1 MQCLLCQCLLP
12 AAPVTRLQCAGLQ
25 NAAWQSSIPMGQS
38 FLMAFLVSGMC
49 REQGSTGGSTRAQ
62 GVNWGACLCTSWACP
77 QQYVL
82 LQAFSAPPRPLHP
95 RLHCL
100 YLSRRLAEC
109 REDEPVSGQ
118 LPDCWLHLPAACC
131 PDDVRVS
138 WVSHQGCPKAGCC
151 PGWVAVAGRWEG
163 QFKAPAKEG
172 CEHPSH
178 RSLSGGQRGGVSLLL
193 VPPHPQ

>member
-1 MQCLLCQCLLP
+1 MGAVSAPPVPPSMRLPQLDYNVRGCRALLGRAVFPWDRPSSWPSLSQ
-12 AAPVTRLQCAGLQ
+12 ACAGSRAVL
-25 NAAWQSSIPMGQS
+25 
-38 FLMAFLVSGMC
+38 
-49 REQGSTGGSTRAQ
+49 GGAQ
-62 GVNWGACLCTSWACP
+62 GHRGVDWGACLCTSWACP

-151 PGWVAVAGRWEG
+151 LGWVGVAGRWEG

-178 RSLSGGQRGGVSLLL
+178 RSAEA
-193 VPPHPQ
+193 P